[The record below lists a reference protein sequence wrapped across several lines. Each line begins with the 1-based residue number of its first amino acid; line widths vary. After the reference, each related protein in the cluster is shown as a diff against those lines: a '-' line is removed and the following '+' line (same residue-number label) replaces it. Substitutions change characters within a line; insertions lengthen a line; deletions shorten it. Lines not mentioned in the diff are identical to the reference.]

1 MATKKISALTAKG
14 FNIQTTDLL
23 EISEYDGVSA
33 YVTKKIT
40 GSEIINGIRN
50 VLFYNDFESF
60 PLTGS
65 TDIIYVDKELEEIHL
80 WTGVIYSQI
89 GGGSSQNIATN
100 DLVFTANS
108 TTDLA
113 GYKATL
119 DNAEF
124 KIVADANLNADIP
137 FEITQADGTTK
148 IFDIRGTGDVNIPAE
163 NMTINANDRSI
174 FQPTMTMRGTGASK
188 LNLAN
193 NTNNGL
199 SLFGN
204 SGQGQILHASGFI
217 QYTVRDGLTA
227 DGNMELDGLT
237 FAYDNAT
244 NDFKIK
250 FKKADGTVVT
260 KTIS

>member
-1 MATKKISALTAKG
+1 MAINKKRIYELTDEQTVLTDADLGVLDKTGYNKAKKFSMLNLYNYVVGKMSLVTSFLGLSDTPATYTGQSGKVVSVKGTEDGLEFTTIS
-14 FNIQTTDLL
+14 
-23 EISEYDGVSA
+23 
-33 YVTKKIT
+33 VT
-40 GSEIINGIRN
+40 
-50 VLFYNDFESF
+50 
-60 PLTGS
+60 
-65 TDIIYVDKELEEIHL
+65 
-80 WTGVIYSQI
+80 
-89 GGGSSQNIATN
+89 SQNIATN

-119 DNAEF
+119 DNAEL

-148 IFDIRGTGDVNIPAE
+148 IFDIRGSGDVNIPAE